1 MKNESKKAEKH
12 PSARTDKKK
21 YTFLFEKITDAL
33 EALEKKDAESAA
45 DILKDVQCRA
55 KEIFANSS
63 HQEDDSLYPD
73 ITKRMN
79 LQAIGYFIKEKST
92 SNRINYG
99 SLSQRNRDADK
110 ALDSTLK
117 ELLDEKTEKA
127 VYNAAVDYVM
137 EKEEIQFS
145 LGMKIGAK
153 LAILLLGDLEY
164 DY

>member
-1 MKNESKKAEKH
+1 
-12 PSARTDKKK
+12 
-21 YTFLFEKITDAL
+21 
-33 EALEKKDAESAA
+33 
-45 DILKDVQCRA
+45 
-55 KEIFANSS
+55 
-63 HQEDDSLYPD
+63 
-73 ITKRMN
+73 MN

-127 VYNAAVDYVM
+127 VYNAAVDYAM

>member
-79 LQAIGYFIKEKST
+79 LQAMDT
-92 SNRINYG
+92 
-99 SLSQRNRDADK
+99 LSKKKAPAIESIMAAFRNGTGTRTRHWTAH
-110 ALDSTLK
+110 
-117 ELLDEKTEKA
+117 
-127 VYNAAVDYVM
+127 
-137 EKEEIQFS
+137 
-145 LGMKIGAK
+145 
-153 LAILLLGDLEY
+153 
-164 DY
+164 